1 MNLSVQKK
9 KNFKETGI
17 GKKHKVNKGH
27 FLEKH
32 KHEEN
37 ENILSTRRE
46 DSAFV
51 GTKARMTAG
60 ILHK

>member
-1 MNLSVQKK
+1 MNLSVQKN
-9 KNFKETGI
+9 NFKGTGT

-32 KHEEN
+32 KHEEK

-51 GTKARMTAG
+51 GTKIRMTAG